1 MVGNLV
7 NRLGHLH
14 KVSDRCIAQLWK
26 LGKDQILIAELR
38 ELVSQQED
46 RLGTEPFFR
55 RPSAVQFSQR
65 QIDLQR
71 SLVCLRSR
79 NGEHSLRQL
88 LGIGPVAGTLSPFTN
103 NLGIAFLAKDFFP
116 YLQISGNVWVAVG
129 LPLKASYQKQEA
141 WSRTKRRPG
150 GVRNVGC
157 AKRLV
162 ETPQAVRFDEVHLLT
177 LIDTREGVK
186 ISRQPALIFRA
197 QLGNDFC
204 GRRWTRS
211 HQILP

>member
-14 KVSDRCIAQLWK
+14 KVSDRCVAQLWK

-46 RLGTEPFFR
+46 RLGTEPFFK

-71 SLVCLRSR
+71 SLVGLRSR
-79 NGEHSLRQL
+79 NGKHSLNQL
-88 LGIGPVAGTLSPFTN
+88 LGIGPVAGTLSPVTN

-141 WSRTKRRPG
+141 GSRTKRRPG
-150 GVRNVGC
+150 GVARNVGC

-162 ETPQAVRFDEVHLLT
+162 ETPQAVRFDEVHLLK
-177 LIDTREGVK
+177 LMDTRV
-186 ISRQPALIFRA
+186 
-197 QLGNDFC
+197 
-204 GRRWTRS
+204 GRN
-211 HQILP
+211 II